1 MYLRIKILF
10 IVTLGFSKLFIS
22 QIFNCEVQV
31 IAPTLQNN
39 PANEEIFSSL
49 KNAMI
54 EYINFG
60 YNWTNDK
67 FEQHEQIDVS
77 FLLTL
82 NSKSGNDFSGKLQIT
97 SQRPVFNSD
106 YKSLLMSYIDKNITF
121 KYIRNSPIQYF
132 EGQHVDNLA
141 DILAYYIYMILGYDY
156 DSFSM
161 EGGTPYF
168 NKADQIL
175 SICQSASEP
184 GWKAPD
190 GDGSN
195 NRFWLIQ
202 NALQPQFT
210 SLRKTFYNY
219 HISGLDQ
226 CYINRDTCIKEITSS
241 VNDLLEI
248 HKSRPSSLN
257 MQLFFNAKYEEL
269 IKIYLPTSPS
279 ERNKI
284 YNLVSQLDPSR
295 IKAYNKLK

>member
-10 IVTLGFSKLFIS
+10 IVTLSFSKLSIS

-106 YKSLLMSYIDKNITF
+106 YKSLLLSYIDKNVTF

>member
-1 MYLRIKILF
+1 MCLRIKLLL
-10 IVTLGFSKLFIS
+10 IVTLGFSKLSIS

-106 YKSLLMSYIDKNITF
+106 YKSLLMSYIDKNVTF

>member
-1 MYLRIKILF
+1 MCLRIKILL
-10 IVTLGFSKLFIS
+10 IVTLGFSKLSIS

-106 YKSLLMSYIDKNITF
+106 YKSLLMSYIDKNVTF

-156 DSFSM
+156 DSFSL

-241 VNDLLEI
+241 INDLLEI

-269 IKIYLPTSPS
+269 IKIYLPTSPT

>member
-1 MYLRIKILF
+1 MYLRIKTLL
-10 IVTLGFSKLFIS
+10 IVTLWFSKLSIS

-106 YKSLLMSYIDKNITF
+106 YKSLLMSYIDKNVTF

-156 DSFSM
+156 DSFSL

-219 HISGLDQ
+219 HMSGLDQ

-241 VNDLLEI
+241 INDLLEI

-269 IKIYLPTSPS
+269 IKIYLPTSPT

>member
-1 MYLRIKILF
+1 MYLRIKILL
-10 IVTLGFSKLFIS
+10 IVTLGFSKLSIS

-106 YKSLLMSYIDKNITF
+106 YKSLIMSYIDKNVTF

-156 DSFSM
+156 DSFSL

-202 NALQPQFT
+202 NALQPQFS

-226 CYINRDTCIKEITSS
+226 CYVNRDTCIKQITSS

>member
-1 MYLRIKILF
+1 
-10 IVTLGFSKLFIS
+10 
-22 QIFNCEVQV
+22 
-31 IAPTLQNN
+31 
-39 PANEEIFSSL
+39 
-49 KNAMI
+49 MI

-106 YKSLLMSYIDKNITF
+106 YKSLLMSYIDKNVTF

>member
-10 IVTLGFSKLFIS
+10 IISLGFSKLSIS

-106 YKSLLMSYIDKNITF
+106 YKSLLMSYIDKNVTF

-195 NRFWLIQ
+195 NRLWLIQ

>member
-1 MYLRIKILF
+1 MYLRIQILL
-10 IVTLGFSKLFIS
+10 IVTLGFSRLSIS

-106 YKSLLMSYIDKNITF
+106 YKSLLMSYIDKNVTF

-156 DSFSM
+156 DSFSL

-241 VNDLLEI
+241 INDLLEI

>member
-1 MYLRIKILF
+1 MYLKIKILILIF
-10 IVTLGFSKLFIS
+10 LGITKFSFS

-54 EYINFG
+54 EFINFG
-60 YNWTNDK
+60 YAWTDDN

-82 NSKSGNDFSGKLQIT
+82 NTKSGNDFSGKLQIT
-97 SQRPVFNSD
+97 SQRPIFNSD
-106 YKSLLMSYIDKNITF
+106 YKSLLMNYIDKNVTF

-132 EGQHVDNLA
+132 KGQHIDNLA
-141 DILAYYIYMILGYDY
+141 DVLAYYIYMILGYDY

-161 EGGTPYF
+161 EGGTAYF

-175 SICQSASEP
+175 NICQSAPES

-202 NALQPQFT
+202 NTLQPQFS
-210 SLRKTFYNY
+210 SLRKTLYNY
-219 HISGLDQ
+219 HINGLDQ
-226 CYINRDTCIKEITSS
+226 CYLNRDTCISNISNS
-241 VNDLLEI
+241 ISDLMEI
-248 HKSRPSSLN
+248 HRSRPSSLN
-257 MQLFFNAKYEEL
+257 MQLFFNAKSEEL
-269 IKIYLPTSPS
+269 IKIYLPTSK
-279 ERNKI
+279 ETKNKL
-284 YNLVSQLDPSR
+284 YNLMSQLDPSR

>member
-1 MYLRIKILF
+1 MYIKL
-10 IVTLGFSKLFIS
+10 IS
-22 QIFNCEVQV
+22 LYCFFLLIINSINSQVFNCEVQV

-49 KNAMI
+49 RSAMI
-54 EYINFG
+54 EFINFG
-60 YNWTNDK
+60 YNWTTDK

-77 FLLTL
+77 FLLTI

-106 YKSLLMSYIDKNITF
+106 YKSLLMNYIDNNVTF

-132 EGQHVDNLA
+132 EGQHIDNLA
-141 DILAYYIYMILGYDY
+141 DILAYYIYLILGHDY
-156 DSFSM
+156 DSFSF

-175 SICQSASEP
+175 SICQSASEI

-202 NALQPQFT
+202 NALQPQF
-210 SLRKTFYNY
+210 SALRKTMYNY
-219 HISGLDQ
+219 HINGLDQ
-226 CYINRDTCIKEITSS
+226 CYLNRDTCIEIISS
-241 VNDLLEI
+241 SISDLLEI
-248 HKSRPSSLN
+248 HRSRPSSLN
-257 MQLFFNAKYEEL
+257 MQLFFNAKSEEL
-269 IKIYLPTSPS
+269 IKIYLPTSTA
-279 ERNKI
+279 RKNNI
-284 YNLVSQLDPSR
+284 YNLLSQLDPSR
-295 IKAYNKLK
+295 IKEYNKLK

>member
-10 IVTLGFSKLFIS
+10 IVTLGFSKLSIS

-106 YKSLLMSYIDKNITF
+106 YKSLLMSYIDKNVTF
-121 KYIRNSPIQYF
+121 KYIRNAPIQYF

-210 SLRKTFYNY
+210 PLRKTFYNY

>member
-1 MYLRIKILF
+1 MCLRIKLLL
-10 IVTLGFSKLFIS
+10 IVTLGFSKLSIS

-106 YKSLLMSYIDKNITF
+106 YKSLLMSYIDKNVTF

-202 NALQPQFT
+202 NALQPQFS

-226 CYINRDTCIKEITSS
+226 CYINRDSCIKEITSS

-269 IKIYLPTSPS
+269 IKIYLPTSNS

>member
-1 MYLRIKILF
+1 MCLRIKLMLI
-10 IVTLGFSKLFIS
+10 IILGFSKLYMS

-106 YKSLLMSYIDKNITF
+106 YKSLLMSYIDKNVTF

-141 DILAYYIYMILGYDY
+141 DILAYYIYIILGYDY

-202 NALQPQFT
+202 NALQPQFS
-210 SLRKTFYNY
+210 SLRKSFYNY
-219 HISGLDQ
+219 HINGLDQ
-226 CYINRDTCIKEITSS
+226 CYINRDTCIEKITSS

-269 IKIYLPTSPS
+269 IKIYLPTSS
-279 ERNKI
+279 STRNEI

>member
-1 MYLRIKILF
+1 MYLRIKLLL

-106 YKSLLMSYIDKNITF
+106 YKSLLMSYIDKNVTF
-121 KYIRNSPIQYF
+121 KFIRNSPIQYF

-202 NALQPQFT
+202 NALQPQFS

-226 CYINRDTCIKEITSS
+226 CHINRDTCIKEITSS

>member
-10 IVTLGFSKLFIS
+10 ILTLGFSKLSIS

-106 YKSLLMSYIDKNITF
+106 YKSLLMSYIDKNVTF

>member
-10 IVTLGFSKLFIS
+10 FVTLGFSKLSIS

-97 SQRPVFNSD
+97 SQRPVFNTD
-106 YKSLLMSYIDKNITF
+106 YKSLLMSYIDKNVTF
-121 KYIRNSPIQYF
+121 QYIRNSPIQYF

-190 GDGSN
+190 GDGIN

-241 VNDLLEI
+241 LNDLLEI

-269 IKIYLPTSPS
+269 IKIYLPTSIS

>member
-1 MYLRIKILF
+1 MYLRIKTLL
-10 IVTLGFSKLFIS
+10 IVTFWFSKLYIS

-106 YKSLLMSYIDKNITF
+106 YKSLLMSYIDKNVTF

-156 DSFSM
+156 DSFSL
-161 EGGTPYF
+161 ECGTPYF

-241 VNDLLEI
+241 INDLLEI

>member
-10 IVTLGFSKLFIS
+10 IVTLGFSKLSIS

-106 YKSLLMSYIDKNITF
+106 YKSLLMSYIDKNVTF

-219 HISGLDQ
+219 HISGLDH

>member
-1 MYLRIKILF
+1 MYLRIKTLL
-10 IVTLGFSKLFIS
+10 IVTFWFSNLSIS

-106 YKSLLMSYIDKNITF
+106 YKSLLMSYIDKNVTF

-156 DSFSM
+156 DSFSL

-241 VNDLLEI
+241 INDLLEI

>member
-1 MYLRIKILF
+1 MYLRIKLLLILS
-10 IVTLGFSKLFIS
+10 LGFSKLCTS

-54 EYINFG
+54 EFINFG
-60 YNWTNDK
+60 YSWTNDR

-106 YKSLLMSYIDKNITF
+106 YKSLLMSYIDNNVTF

-141 DILAYYIYMILGYDY
+141 DILAYYIYIILGYDY

-202 NALQPQFT
+202 NALQPQFS

-226 CYINRDTCIKEITSS
+226 CYVNRDMCIKEITSS

-269 IKIYLPTSPS
+269 IKIYLPTSPA

>member
-1 MYLRIKILF
+1 MYLRIKTLL
-10 IVTLGFSKLFIS
+10 IVTLWFSKLSIS

-106 YKSLLMSYIDKNITF
+106 YKSLLMSYIDKNVTF

-156 DSFSM
+156 DSFSL

-241 VNDLLEI
+241 INYLLEI

>member
-1 MYLRIKILF
+1 MYLRIKTLL
-10 IVTLGFSKLFIS
+10 IVTFWFSKLSIS

-106 YKSLLMSYIDKNITF
+106 YKSLLMSYSDKNVTF

-156 DSFSM
+156 DSFSL

-241 VNDLLEI
+241 INDLLEI

>member
-1 MYLRIKILF
+1 MYLRIKLLL

-106 YKSLLMSYIDKNITF
+106 YKSLLMSYIDKNVTF

-141 DILAYYIYMILGYDY
+141 DILAYYIYIILGYDY

-202 NALQPQFT
+202 NALQPQFS
-210 SLRKTFYNY
+210 SLRKSFYNY
-219 HISGLDQ
+219 HINGLDQ
-226 CYINRDTCIKEITSS
+226 CYINRDTCIKKITSS

-269 IKIYLPTSPS
+269 IKIYLPTSLS
-279 ERNKI
+279 TRNEI
-284 YNLVSQLDPSR
+284 YNLISQLDPSR

>member
-1 MYLRIKILF
+1 MYLRIKTLL
-10 IVTLGFSKLFIS
+10 IVTFWFSKLSIS

-60 YNWTNDK
+60 YNLTNDK

-106 YKSLLMSYIDKNITF
+106 YKSLLMSYIDKNVTF

-156 DSFSM
+156 DSFSL

-241 VNDLLEI
+241 INDLLEI

>member
-1 MYLRIKILF
+1 MYLRIKLLF
-10 IVTLGFSKLFIS
+10 IVTLGFSKLSIS

-106 YKSLLMSYIDKNITF
+106 YKSLLMSYIDKNVTF

-141 DILAYYIYMILGYDY
+141 DILAYYIYLILGYDY

-168 NKADQIL
+168 TKADQIL

-202 NALQPQFT
+202 NALQPQFS

-226 CYINRDTCIKEITSS
+226 CYINRDTCIKEITKS

>member
-1 MYLRIKILF
+1 MYLRIKLLLILS
-10 IVTLGFSKLFIS
+10 LGFSKLCTS

-54 EYINFG
+54 EFINFG
-60 YNWTNDK
+60 YSWTNDR

-106 YKSLLMSYIDKNITF
+106 YKSLLMSYIDNNVTF

-141 DILAYYIYMILGYDY
+141 DILAYYIYIILGYDY

-202 NALQPQFT
+202 NALQPQFS

-269 IKIYLPTSPS
+269 IKIYLPTSPA

>member
-1 MYLRIKILF
+1 MYLRIKLLI
-10 IVTLGFSKLFIS
+10 IVTLGFYKLFIS

-106 YKSLLMSYIDKNITF
+106 YKSLLMSYIDKNVTF

-141 DILAYYIYMILGYDY
+141 DILAYYIYIILGYDY

-168 NKADQIL
+168 TKADQIL

-202 NALQPQFT
+202 NALQPQFS

-226 CYINRDTCIKEITSS
+226 CYINRDTCIKEITKS

-257 MQLFFNAKYEEL
+257 MQLFFNAKYEEI

-284 YNLVSQLDPSR
+284 YNLVSQ
-295 IKAYNKLK
+295 

>member
-10 IVTLGFSKLFIS
+10 IVTLGFYKLSIS

-49 KNAMI
+49 QNAMI

-106 YKSLLMSYIDKNITF
+106 YKSLLMSYIDKNVTF

>member
-1 MYLRIKILF
+1 MYLRIKLLIIL
-10 IVTLGFSKLFIS
+10 TLGFSKLCIS

-106 YKSLLMSYIDKNITF
+106 YKSLLMSYIDKNVTF

-141 DILAYYIYMILGYDY
+141 DILAYYIYIILGYDY
-156 DSFSM
+156 DSFSI

-168 NKADQIL
+168 TKADQIL

-202 NALQPQFT
+202 NTLQPQFS

-241 VNDLLEI
+241 VYDLLEI

-269 IKIYLPTSPS
+269 IKIYLPTSPY

>member
-1 MYLRIKILF
+1 MYLRIKTLL
-10 IVTLGFSKLFIS
+10 IVTFWFSKLSIS

-106 YKSLLMSYIDKNITF
+106 YKSLLMSYIDKNVTF

-156 DSFSM
+156 DSFSL

-190 GDGSN
+190 GDGNN

-226 CYINRDTCIKEITSS
+226 CYINRDTCVKEITSS
-241 VNDLLEI
+241 INDLLEI

>member
-10 IVTLGFSKLFIS
+10 IVTLGFSKLSIS

-106 YKSLLMSYIDKNITF
+106 YKSLLMSYIDKNVTF

-241 VNDLLEI
+241 INDLLEI

>member
-10 IVTLGFSKLFIS
+10 IVTLGFSKLSIS

-106 YKSLLMSYIDKNITF
+106 YKSLLMSYIDKNVTF

-284 YNLVSQLDPSR
+284 YKLVSQLDPAR
-295 IKAYNKLK
+295 IKAYNQLK

>member
-10 IVTLGFSKLFIS
+10 IVTLGFSKLSIS

-106 YKSLLMSYIDKNITF
+106 YKSLLMSYIDKNVTF

-141 DILAYYIYMILGYDY
+141 DILAYYIYIILGYDY

-226 CYINRDTCIKEITSS
+226 CYINRDTCVKEITSS

-269 IKIYLPTSPS
+269 IKIFSPTSPS

>member
-1 MYLRIKILF
+1 MYLRIKLLI
-10 IVTLGFSKLFIS
+10 IVTLGFYKLFIS

-106 YKSLLMSYIDKNITF
+106 YKSLLMSYIDKNVTF

-141 DILAYYIYMILGYDY
+141 DILAYYIYIILGYDY

-168 NKADQIL
+168 TKADQIL

-202 NALQPQFT
+202 NALQPQFS

-226 CYINRDTCIKEITSS
+226 CYINRDTCIKEITKS

>member
-1 MYLRIKILF
+1 MCLRIKILL
-10 IVTLGFSKLFIS
+10 IVTLGFSKLSIS

-106 YKSLLMSYIDKNITF
+106 YKSLLMSYIDKNVTF

-156 DSFSM
+156 DSFSL

-202 NALQPQFT
+202 NALQPQFS

-241 VNDLLEI
+241 INDLLEI

>member
-1 MYLRIKILF
+1 MYLRIKTLL
-10 IVTLGFSKLFIS
+10 IVTFWFSKLSIS

-106 YKSLLMSYIDKNITF
+106 YKSLLMSYIDKNVTF

-156 DSFSM
+156 DSFSL

-241 VNDLLEI
+241 INDLLEI

-269 IKIYLPTSPS
+269 IKIYLPTSPT